1 MRAWWRLAGQRP
13 TPMPAFGQ
21 PVVERAG
28 ISTAAIA
35 DRTDGKKAAAEVA
48 ADYDLTVE
56 EVEQA
61 VLYERA
67 A

>member
-1 MRAWWRLAGQRP
+1 VAR
-13 TPMPAFGQ
+13 
-21 PVVERAG
+21 VG

-35 DRTDGKKAAAEVA
+35 GRIDAKEPAAEVA

-61 VLYERA
+61 VLCERA

>member
-1 MRAWWRLAGQRP
+1 
-13 TPMPAFGQ
+13 MPAFGQ